1 MGLYRLRSAPRCD
14 GQWAN
19 KKQWKSSI
27 KDGAERLLSLKI
39 DEEKNDV
46 FAIGIMSL
54 EMLGKKIKG
63 LNNN

>member
-1 MGLYRLRSAPRCD
+1 MDYLSPDRLQSCLF
-14 GQWAN
+14 G
-19 KKQWKSSI
+19 STS
-27 KDGAERLLSLKI
+27 KI